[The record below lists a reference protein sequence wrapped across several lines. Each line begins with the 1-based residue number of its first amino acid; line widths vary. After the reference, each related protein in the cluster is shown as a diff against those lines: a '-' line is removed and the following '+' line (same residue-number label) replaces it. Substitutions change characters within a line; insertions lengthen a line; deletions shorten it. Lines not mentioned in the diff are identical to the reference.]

1 MITADVRV
9 TALNAIVELVKAD
22 GRSEDLNFL
31 LDIIENDP
39 EPRVRHQLLLMLA
52 QHPPFERGRGHPL
65 DTTSVMER
73 LWKLMKYAIIVIYC
87 EFQMMTF
94 FLFFCCYSVGLSHD
108 SRLRNDIVDLYH
120 CLYGRRKPPCLSGA
134 IYQRVAQ
141 APPTALESAEV
152 ITGLSRHVM
161 ETQLQFY
168 MRLVLLLLCVV
179 FCTVFFFVWITGKH
193 IASLSHGYGSE
204 RSRFGIRRRCNLR
217 GIG

>member
-1 MITADVRV
+1 M

-94 FLFFCCYSVGLSHD
+94 FLFFLLLQCRPV
-108 SRLRNDIVDLYH
+108 SRLETSQRY
-120 CLYGRRKPPCLSGA
+120 RRLVPLPLWTT
-134 IYQRVAQ
+134 Q
-141 APPTALESAEV
+141 TALPFRSHLPKSGSSS
-152 ITGLSRHVM
+152 TNSSR
-161 ETQLQFY
+161 
-168 MRLVLLLLCVV
+168 
-179 FCTVFFFVWITGKH
+179 I
-193 IASLSHGYGSE
+193 S
-204 RSRFGIRRRCNLR
+204 
-217 GIG
+217 